1 MEATEPVNSA
11 CRQLG
16 LATQT
21 DASVAKQLLV
31 DRVNQLILTDFEQ
44 LVSLL
49 YRLDVSEAKI
59 NQLLQ
64 TYPQQDAALLV
75 VDLVIAREAEKIKS
89 RREWGG
95 KKYDESSGEEKW

>member
-1 MEATEPVNSA
+1 MEAMEPVNNA

-21 DASVAKQLLV
+21 DTSLAKQLLV
-31 DRVNQLILTDFEQ
+31 DRVNQLILSDFEQ

-59 NQLLQ
+59 KELLQ
-64 TYPQQDAALLV
+64 SYPQEDAALIIA
-75 VDLVIAREAEKIKS
+75 DLVIDREAEKIKS

-95 KKYDESSGEEKW
+95 KQYDESSGEEKW

>member
-1 MEATEPVNSA
+1 MEATEPVNNA
-11 CRQLG
+11 CRHLG

-21 DASVAKQLLV
+21 DTSLAKQLLV
-31 DRVNQLILTDFEQ
+31 DRVNQLILNDFEQ

-59 NQLLQ
+59 KELLQ
-64 TYPQQDAALLV
+64 SYPQEDAALIIA
-75 VDLVIAREAEKIKS
+75 DLVIDREAEKIKS
-89 RREWGG
+89 RREWRG

>member
-1 MEATEPVNSA
+1 MEAMEPINSA

-16 LATQT
+16 LAIQT
-21 DASVAKQLLV
+21 DASATKQLLV
-31 DRVNQLILTDFEQ
+31 DRINQLIINDFEQ

-59 NQLLQ
+59 NELLQ
-64 TYPQQDAALLV
+64 TYPQEDAALII

-89 RREWGG
+89 RREWSG
-95 KKYDESSGEEKW
+95 KKYDENSGEEKW